1 MRRWPRSG
9 TSPGRA
15 LDRTVHPQR
24 FPSGEGSTDLRAVL
38 GDCVMARLPG
48 FGGAKTV
55 GLDIDRGSIKAVQ
68 ISGAGGGYNLQHVG
82 YHRLPP
88 GTILDGEVADHD
100 LLAAEIKEFWDSH
113 SFNGKAVTLGVSNQK
128 VVVRLLDFPH
138 MAQADLQGAINF
150 EAQDHIPMPLDEAVL
165 DYVVLG
171 PREERSDLDRVLVVA
186 AQREMISRYT
196 SAVRTGGLRPAGV
209 DVKALS
215 LTRSTL
221 PDPFF
226 GEEGAV
232 LLLDVGA
239 EITNLVVADRGNP
252 VLTRFVPIGLVD
264 FVAAVME
271 LADLPEDQAERQ
283 ALDPRVNLGSEQDE
297 ETDPSEE
304 ENFDPA
310 LVYDVR
316 RGLEGAAQTLAD
328 EVQRS
333 IEHHRS
339 QEAARDVSRVL
350 LSGEAAL
357 IPNLD
362 GYLGG
367 LLDVPTGRGDL
378 VEKLSANRSN
388 ISDDQLRAMEP
399 VLAVAFGL
407 AMEEE

>member
-1 MRRWPRSG
+1 MAG
-9 TSPGRA
+9 
-15 LDRTVHPQR
+15 
-24 FPSGEGSTDLRAVL
+24 LR
-38 GDCVMARLPG
+38 G
-48 FGGAKTV
+48 FGRGSRTV
-55 GLDIDRGSIKAVQ
+55 GLDIDRGSLKAVQ
-68 ISGAGGGYNLQHVG
+68 ISGAGGGYVLQHVG

-88 GTILDGEVADHD
+88 GTILDGEVADHE
-100 LLAAEIKEFWDSH
+100 LLAAEIREFWDSH
-113 SFNGKAVTLGVSNQK
+113 SFNGKSVTIGVSNQK
-128 VVVRLLDFPH
+128 VVVRLLDFPR
-138 MAQADLQGAINF
+138 MRPEDLQGAISF

-196 SAVRTGGLRPAGV
+196 SAVRTGGLRPTGV

-226 GEEGAV
+226 GDEGAV

-239 EITNLVVADRGNP
+239 EIANLVVADRGNP
-252 VLTRFVPIGLVD
+252 VLTRFVPVGLGD
-264 FVAAVME
+264 FVAAVVE
-271 LADLPEDQAERQ
+271 LADLPEDEAERQ
-283 ALDPRVNLGSEQDE
+283 ALDPRVRLGSDQEEVQDTE
-297 ETDPSEE
+297 SEPE
-304 ENFDPA
+304 DNGFDPA
-310 LVYDVR
+310 IVYDVR

-339 QEAARDVSRVL
+339 QEAAREVSRVL

-362 GYLGG
+362 GYLGE
-367 LLDVPTGRGDL
+367 LLDVPTERGNPI
-378 VEKLSANRSN
+378 EKLSANRSN
-388 ISDDQLRAMEP
+388 ISEDQLRAMEP

>member
-1 MRRWPRSG
+1 MGRLRGIGRSG
-9 TSPGRA
+9 TIG
-15 LDRTVHPQR
+15 V
-24 FPSGEGSTDLRAVL
+24 
-38 GDCVMARLPG
+38 
-48 FGGAKTV
+48 
-55 GLDIDRGSIKAVQ
+55 DIDRGSIKAVQ
-68 ISGAGGGYNLQHVG
+68 LQSSGSGYVLQHVG

-88 GTILDGEVADHD
+88 GVIVEGEVADQN

-113 SFNGKAVTLGVSNQK
+113 SFKGKSITFGVSNQK

-138 MAQADLQGAINF
+138 MRPEDLQGAISF

-171 PREERSDLDRVLVVA
+171 PREERADLDRVLVVA

-196 SAVRTGGLRPAGV
+196 SAVRAGGLRPEGV

-226 GEEGAV
+226 GEDGAV

-252 VLTRFVPIGLVD
+252 VLTRFVPVGLGD
-264 FVAAVME
+264 FVAAVVE
-271 LADLPEDQAERQ
+271 LADLPEDEAERQ
-283 ALDPRVNLGSEQDE
+283 ALDPRVNLGDGHVEEQPQE
-297 ETDPSEE
+297 ETEDAEVEE
-304 ENFDPA
+304 AEDFDPA

-350 LSGEAAL
+350 ISGEAAL
-357 IPNLD
+357 IPGLD
-362 GYLGG
+362 VYLGD
-367 LLDVPTGRGDL
+367 LLGVPTGRGKPVD
-378 VEKLSANRSN
+378 KLSANRSN
-388 ISDDQLRAMEP
+388 IEDVQLRAMEP

-407 AMEEE
+407 AMEDE

>member
-1 MRRWPRSG
+1 VERLRRFR
-9 TSPGRA
+9 R
-15 LDRTVHPQR
+15 V
-24 FPSGEGSTDLRAVL
+24 GSRRNI
-38 GDCVMARLPG
+38 GI
-48 FGGAKTV
+48 
-55 GLDIDRGSIKAVQ
+55 DIDRGSIKAVQ
-68 ISGAGGGYNLQHVG
+68 ISSSGGGYVLQHVG

-88 GTILDGEVADHD
+88 GTIIEGEVADHD
-100 LLAAEIKEFWDSH
+100 LLAAEIKEFWDAH
-113 SFNGKAVTLGVSNQK
+113 SFKGKAVTIGVSNQK

-138 MAQADLQGAINF
+138 MEPDDLQGAISF

-196 SAVRTGGLRPAGV
+196 SAVRTSGLRPAGV

-226 GEEGAV
+226 GEDGAV

-239 EITNLVVADRGNP
+239 EITNLVVADQGNP
-252 VLTRFVPIGLVD
+252 VLTRFVPVGLGD
-264 FVAAVME
+264 FVAAVAE
-271 LADLPEDQAERQ
+271 LTDLPEDEAERQ
-283 ALDPRVNLGSEQDE
+283 ALNSRVRLGNEHEEVE
-297 ETDPSEE
+297 ETPAEPEE
-304 ENFDPA
+304 DTFDPA
-310 LVYDVR
+310 LAYDVR
-316 RGLEGAAQTLAD
+316 RGLENAAQALAD

-339 QEAARDVSRVL
+339 QESAREVSRVL
-350 LSGEAAL
+350 ISGEAAL
-357 IPNLD
+357 IPGLD
-362 GYLGG
+362 RYLGE
-367 LLDVPTGRGDL
+367 LLSVPTGRGNP

-388 ISDDQLRAMEP
+388 VSDDQLRAMEP

-407 AMEEE
+407 AMEDE

>member
-1 MRRWPRSG
+1 
-9 TSPGRA
+9 
-15 LDRTVHPQR
+15 
-24 FPSGEGSTDLRAVL
+24 
-38 GDCVMARLPG
+38 MARLPG
-48 FGGAKTV
+48 FGGSRIV

-68 ISGAGGGYNLQHVG
+68 ISGAGGGYSLQHVG

-100 LLAAEIKEFWDSH
+100 LLAAEIREFWDSH
-113 SFNGKAVTLGVSNQK
+113 SFTGKAVTLGVSNQK

-138 MAQADLQGAINF
+138 MAQADLQGAISF

-171 PREERSDLDRVLVVA
+171 PTEERSDLDRVLVVA

-226 GEEGAV
+226 GDEGAV

-264 FVAAVME
+264 FVAAVVE
-271 LADLPEDQAERQ
+271 LADLPEDEAERL
-283 ALDPRVNLGSEQDE
+283 ALDPQVRLGSEQDE
-297 ETDPSEE
+297 TQESEE
-304 ENFDPA
+304 GSLDPA

-339 QEAARDVSRVL
+339 QESARDVSRVL

-362 GYLGG
+362 GYLGE
-367 LLDVPTGRGDL
+367 LLDVPTSPGKP

-388 ISDDQLRAMEP
+388 VTDDQLRAMEP

>member
-1 MRRWPRSG
+1 MGRLRGIGRSG
-9 TSPGRA
+9 TIG
-15 LDRTVHPQR
+15 V
-24 FPSGEGSTDLRAVL
+24 
-38 GDCVMARLPG
+38 
-48 FGGAKTV
+48 
-55 GLDIDRGSIKAVQ
+55 DIDRGSIKAVQ
-68 ISGAGGGYNLQHVG
+68 LQSSGAGYVLQHVG

-88 GTILDGEVADHD
+88 GVIVEGEVADQN
-100 LLAAEIKEFWDSH
+100 LLAAEIREFWDSH
-113 SFNGKAVTLGVSNQK
+113 SFKGRSVTFGVSNQK

-138 MAQADLQGAINF
+138 MRPEDLQGAISF

-171 PREERSDLDRVLVVA
+171 PREERADLDRVLVVA

-196 SAVRTGGLRPAGV
+196 TAVRAGGLRPEGV

-226 GEEGAV
+226 GEDGAV
-232 LLLDVGA
+232 LLLDVGT

-252 VLTRFVPIGLVD
+252 VLTRFVPVGLGD
-264 FVAAVME
+264 FVAAVVE
-271 LADLPEDQAERQ
+271 LADLPEDEAERQ
-283 ALDPRVNLGSEQDE
+283 ALDARVNLGDGRVEEETQEEEAEVDE
-297 ETDPSEE
+297 ERETEE
-304 ENFDPA
+304 FDPA
-310 LVYDVR
+310 LAYDVR

-350 LSGEAAL
+350 ISGEAAL
-357 IPNLD
+357 IPGLD
-362 GYLGG
+362 VYLGD
-367 LLDVPTGRGDL
+367 LLGVPTSRGKPVD
-378 VEKLSANRSN
+378 KLSANRSN
-388 ISDDQLRAMEP
+388 IEDAQLRAMEP

-407 AMEEE
+407 AMEDE

>member
-1 MRRWPRSG
+1 M
-9 TSPGRA
+9 
-15 LDRTVHPQR
+15 
-24 FPSGEGSTDLRAVL
+24 VL
-38 GDCVMARLPG
+38 G
-48 FGGAKTV
+48 
-55 GLDIDRGSIKAVQ
+55 
-68 ISGAGGGYNLQHVG
+68 
-82 YHRLPP
+82 
-88 GTILDGEVADHD
+88 VA
-100 LLAAEIKEFWDSH
+100 
-113 SFNGKAVTLGVSNQK
+113 NQR
-128 VVVRLLDFPH
+128 VVVRLLNFPH
-138 MAQADLQGAINF
+138 MEEEDLRSAISF

-196 SAVRTGGLRPAGV
+196 SAVRNGGLRPAGV

-226 GEEGAV
+226 GDEGAV

-239 EITNLVVADRGNP
+239 EITNLVVADRGSP
-252 VLTRFVPIGLVD
+252 VLTRFVPVGLGD

-271 LADLPEDQAERQ
+271 LADLPEDEAERQ
-283 ALDPRVNLGSEQDE
+283 ALDPRVRLGSEQDE
-297 ETDPSEE
+297 ETDSDEE

-362 GYLGG
+362 GYLGE
-367 LLDVPTGRGDL
+367 LLDVPTGRGDP
-378 VEKLSANRSN
+378 VEKLSSNRSN
-388 ISDDQLRAMEP
+388 VSDEQLRAMEP

>member
-1 MRRWPRSG
+1 MELLSG
-9 TSPGRA
+9 VRLVAGLRGIGR
-15 LDRTVHPQR
+15 
-24 FPSGEGSTDLRAVL
+24 G
-38 GDCVMARLPG
+38 AR
-48 FGGAKTV
+48 TV

-68 ISGAGGGYNLQHVG
+68 VSGAGGGYTLQHVG

-113 SFNGKAVTLGVSNQK
+113 SFHGKSVTLGVSNQK
-128 VVVRLLDFPH
+128 VVVRLLDFPR
-138 MAQADLQGAINF
+138 MRPEDLQGAISF

-196 SAVRTGGLRPAGV
+196 SAVRNGGLRPAGV

-226 GEEGAV
+226 GDEGAV

-239 EITNLVVADRGNP
+239 EITNLVVADRGSP
-252 VLTRFVPIGLVD
+252 VLTRFVPVGLGD

-271 LADLPEDQAERQ
+271 LADLPEDEAERQ
-283 ALDPRVNLGSEQDE
+283 ALDPRVRLGSEQDE
-297 ETDPSEE
+297 ETDSDEE

-362 GYLGG
+362 GYLGE
-367 LLDVPTGRGDL
+367 LLDVPTGRGDP

-388 ISDDQLRAMEP
+388 ISDEQLRAMEP

>member
-1 MRRWPRSG
+1 
-9 TSPGRA
+9 
-15 LDRTVHPQR
+15 
-24 FPSGEGSTDLRAVL
+24 
-38 GDCVMARLPG
+38 MARLPG
-48 FGGAKTV
+48 FGGSRTV

-68 ISGAGGGYNLQHVG
+68 ISGAGGGYDLQHVG

-100 LLAAEIKEFWDSH
+100 LLAAEIREFWDSH
-113 SFNGKAVTLGVSNQK
+113 SFSGKAVTLGVSNQK
-128 VVVRLLDFPH
+128 VVVRLLDFPR
-138 MAQADLQGAINF
+138 MGQADLQGAISF

-186 AQREMISRYT
+186 AQKEMISRYT

-221 PDPFF
+221 PDLFF
-226 GEEGAV
+226 GDEGAI

-239 EITNLVVADRGNP
+239 EITNLVVADRGSP
-252 VLTRFVPIGLVD
+252 VLTRFVPVGFVD
-264 FVAAVME
+264 FVASVVE
-271 LADLPEDQAERQ
+271 LADLPEDEAERM
-283 ALDPRVNLGSEQDE
+283 ALDPRVRLGSVQEGAK
-297 ETDPSEE
+297 ETDAQTEE
-304 ENFDPA
+304 DNIDPA

-339 QEAARDVSRVL
+339 QEAAREVSRVL

-362 GYLGG
+362 GYLGE
-367 LLDVPTGRGDL
+367 LLDVPTSRGHP
-378 VEKLSANRSN
+378 VEKLSGTRSN

>member
-1 MRRWPRSG
+1 LEVRVVAGLRG
-9 TSPGRA
+9 IGR
-15 LDRTVHPQR
+15 
-24 FPSGEGSTDLRAVL
+24 G
-38 GDCVMARLPG
+38 AR
-48 FGGAKTV
+48 TV

-68 ISGAGGGYNLQHVG
+68 VSGAGGGYTLQHVG

-113 SFNGKAVTLGVSNQK
+113 SFHGKSVTLGVSNQK
-128 VVVRLLDFPH
+128 VVVRLLDFPR
-138 MAQADLQGAINF
+138 MRPEDLQGAISF

-226 GEEGAV
+226 GDEGAV

-239 EITNLVVADRGNP
+239 EITNLVVADRGSP
-252 VLTRFVPIGLVD
+252 VLTRFVPVGLGD

-271 LADLPEDQAERQ
+271 LADLPEDEAERQ
-283 ALDPRVNLGSEQDE
+283 ALDSRVRLGSEQDG
-297 ETDPSEE
+297 ETDPDE

-362 GYLGG
+362 GYLGE
-367 LLDVPTGRGDL
+367 LLDVPTGRGDP

-388 ISDDQLRAMEP
+388 VSDEQLRAMEP

>member
-1 MRRWPRSG
+1 MGRLRGIGRSG
-9 TSPGRA
+9 TIG
-15 LDRTVHPQR
+15 V
-24 FPSGEGSTDLRAVL
+24 
-38 GDCVMARLPG
+38 
-48 FGGAKTV
+48 
-55 GLDIDRGSIKAVQ
+55 DIDRGSIKAVQ
-68 ISGAGGGYNLQHVG
+68 LQGSGAGYVLQHVG

-88 GTILDGEVADHD
+88 GAIIDGEVADQN
-100 LLAAEIKEFWDSH
+100 LLAAELREFWDSH
-113 SFNGKAVTLGVSNQK
+113 SFKGRSIVFGVSNQK

-138 MAQADLQGAINF
+138 MRPEDLQGAISF

-171 PREERSDLDRVLVVA
+171 PREERADLDRVLVVA

-196 SAVRTGGLRPAGV
+196 SAVRAGGLRPEGV

-226 GEEGAV
+226 GEDGAV

-252 VLTRFVPIGLVD
+252 VLTRFVPVGLSD
-264 FVAAVME
+264 FVAAVVE
-271 LADLPEDQAERQ
+271 LADLSEDEAEGQ
-283 ALDPRVNLGSEQDE
+283 ALDPRVNLGDGRDEEETTDLSEQQAD
-297 ETDPSEE
+297 DDV
-304 ENFDPA
+304 DPA

-339 QEAARDVSRVL
+339 QEAARDVSSVL
-350 LSGEAAL
+350 VSGEAAL
-357 IPNLD
+357 IPGLD
-362 GYLGG
+362 AYLGD
-367 LLDVPTGRGDL
+367 LLGVPTSRGKPVD
-378 VEKLSANRSN
+378 KLSANRSN
-388 ISDDQLRAMEP
+388 IEDAQLRAMEP

-407 AMEEE
+407 AMEDE

>member
-1 MRRWPRSG
+1 
-9 TSPGRA
+9 
-15 LDRTVHPQR
+15 
-24 FPSGEGSTDLRAVL
+24 
-38 GDCVMARLPG
+38 
-48 FGGAKTV
+48 
-55 GLDIDRGSIKAVQ
+55 
-68 ISGAGGGYNLQHVG
+68 
-82 YHRLPP
+82 
-88 GTILDGEVADHD
+88 
-100 LLAAEIKEFWDSH
+100 
-113 SFNGKAVTLGVSNQK
+113 
-128 VVVRLLDFPH
+128 

-226 GEEGAV
+226 GDEGAV

-239 EITNLVVADRGNP
+239 EITNLVVADRDNP
-252 VLTRFVPIGLVD
+252 VLTRFVPVGLVD
-264 FVAAVME
+264 FVAAVVE
-271 LADLPEDQAERQ
+271 LADLPEDEAERL
-283 ALDPRVNLGSEQDE
+283 ALDPRVRLGSEQDE
-297 ETDPSEE
+297 AQETEAEE
-304 ENFDPA
+304 ESFDPA

-339 QEAARDVSRVL
+339 QEAAREVSRVL
-350 LSGEAAL
+350 ISGEAAL
-357 IPNLD
+357 ISNLD
-362 GYLGG
+362 GYLGE
-367 LLDVPTGRGDL
+367 LLDVPTSRGNP

>member
-1 MRRWPRSG
+1 VQFLSG
-9 TSPGRA
+9 VRLVAGLRGIGR
-15 LDRTVHPQR
+15 
-24 FPSGEGSTDLRAVL
+24 G
-38 GDCVMARLPG
+38 AR
-48 FGGAKTV
+48 TV

-68 ISGAGGGYNLQHVG
+68 VSGAGGGYTLQHVG
-82 YHRLPP
+82 YHRLSP

-113 SFNGKAVTLGVSNQK
+113 SFHGKSVTLGVSNQK
-128 VVVRLLDFPH
+128 VVVRLLDFPR
-138 MAQADLQGAINF
+138 MRPEDLQGAISF

-171 PREERSDLDRVLVVA
+171 PRDERSDLDRVLVVA
-186 AQREMISRYT
+186 AQREMISSYT
-196 SAVRTGGLRPAGV
+196 SAVRNGGLRPAGV

-226 GEEGAV
+226 GDEGAV

-252 VLTRFVPIGLVD
+252 VLTRFVPVGLGD

-271 LADLPEDQAERQ
+271 LADLPEDEAERQ
-283 ALDPRVNLGSEQDE
+283 ALDPRVRLGSEQDE
-297 ETDPSEE
+297 ETDPEE

-362 GYLGG
+362 GYLGE
-367 LLDVPTGRGDL
+367 LLDVPTGRGDP

-388 ISDDQLRAMEP
+388 VSDEQLRAMEP

>member
-1 MRRWPRSG
+1 VQLLSG
-9 TSPGRA
+9 VCLVAGLRGIGR
-15 LDRTVHPQR
+15 
-24 FPSGEGSTDLRAVL
+24 G
-38 GDCVMARLPG
+38 AR
-48 FGGAKTV
+48 TV

-68 ISGAGGGYNLQHVG
+68 VSGAGGGYTLQHVG

-113 SFNGKAVTLGVSNQK
+113 SFHGKSVTLGVSNQK
-128 VVVRLLDFPH
+128 VVVRLLDFPR
-138 MAQADLQGAINF
+138 MRPEDLQGAISF

-226 GEEGAV
+226 GDEGAV

-239 EITNLVVADRGNP
+239 EITNLVVADRGSP
-252 VLTRFVPIGLVD
+252 VLTRFVPVGLGD

-271 LADLPEDQAERQ
+271 LADLPEDEAERQ
-283 ALDPRVNLGSEQDE
+283 ALDPRVRLGSEQDE
-297 ETDPSEE
+297 ETDPDEE
-304 ENFDPA
+304 DFDPA

-339 QEAARDVSRVL
+339 QEEARDVSRVL

-362 GYLGG
+362 GYLGE
-367 LLDVPTGRGDL
+367 LLDVPTGRGDP

-388 ISDDQLRAMEP
+388 VSDEQLRAMEP

>member
-1 MRRWPRSG
+1 MERFKSFVRLGS
-9 TSPGRA
+9 
-15 LDRTVHPQR
+15 RTIGIDV
-24 FPSGEGSTDLRAVL
+24 
-38 GDCVMARLPG
+38 
-48 FGGAKTV
+48 
-55 GLDIDRGSIKAVQ
+55 DRGAIKAVQ
-68 ISGAGGGYNLQHVG
+68 VSGGGGRYVLQHVG

-88 GTILDGEVADHD
+88 GAVVEGEVADHD
-100 LLAAEIKEFWDSH
+100 LLAAEIREFWNSH
-113 SFNGKAVTLGVSNQK
+113 SFGGRSVVLGVSNQQ
-128 VVVRLLDFPH
+128 VVVRLLDFPR
-138 MAQADLQGAINF
+138 MRPEDLQGAISF

-196 SAVRTGGLRPAGV
+196 SAVRSGGLRPAGV

-226 GEEGAV
+226 GDEGAV

-252 VLTRFVPIGLVD
+252 VLTRFVPVGLGD

-271 LADLPEDQAERQ
+271 LADLPEDEAERQ
-283 ALDPRVNLGSEQDE
+283 ALDPRVRLGSEQGE
-297 ETDPSEE
+297 EADPDD

-362 GYLGG
+362 GYLGE
-367 LLDVPTGRGDL
+367 LLDVPTGRGDP

-388 ISDDQLRAMEP
+388 ISDEQLRAMEP

>member
-1 MRRWPRSG
+1 
-9 TSPGRA
+9 
-15 LDRTVHPQR
+15 
-24 FPSGEGSTDLRAVL
+24 
-38 GDCVMARLPG
+38 
-48 FGGAKTV
+48 
-55 GLDIDRGSIKAVQ
+55 
-68 ISGAGGGYNLQHVG
+68 
-82 YHRLPP
+82 
-88 GTILDGEVADHD
+88 
-100 LLAAEIKEFWDSH
+100 
-113 SFNGKAVTLGVSNQK
+113 
-128 VVVRLLDFPH
+128 
-138 MAQADLQGAINF
+138 
-150 EAQDHIPMPLDEAVL
+150 MPLDEAVL

-196 SAVRTGGLRPAGV
+196 SAVRTGGLRPVGV

-226 GEEGAV
+226 GDEGAV

-239 EITNLVVADRGNP
+239 EITNLVVTDRGNP
-252 VLTRFVPIGLVD
+252 VLTRFVPVGLVD
-264 FVAAVME
+264 FVAAVVE
-271 LADLPEDQAERQ
+271 LADLPEDEAERQ
-283 ALDPRVNLGSEQDE
+283 ALDPRIRLGSEQDE
-297 ETDPSEE
+297 TKEPEAEPEE
-304 ENFDPA
+304 DDYDPA

-339 QEAARDVSRVL
+339 QEATREVSRVL

-362 GYLGG
+362 GYLGE
-367 LLDVPTGRGDL
+367 LLDVPTGRANPVGR
-378 VEKLSANRSN
+378 LSANRSN

>member
-1 MRRWPRSG
+1 MAGLRGLRGSRS
-9 TSPGRA
+9 
-15 LDRTVHPQR
+15 
-24 FPSGEGSTDLRAVL
+24 
-38 GDCVMARLPG
+38 
-48 FGGAKTV
+48 V

-68 ISGAGGGYNLQHVG
+68 VSGSGGGYALQHVG

-113 SFNGKAVTLGVSNQK
+113 SFNGKSVTIGVSNQK
-128 VVVRLLDFPH
+128 VVVRLLDFPR
-138 MAQADLQGAINF
+138 MRPEDLQGAISF

-196 SAVRTGGLRPAGV
+196 SAVRDGGLRPAGV

-226 GEEGAV
+226 GDEGAV

-239 EITNLVVADRGNP
+239 EIANLVVADRGNP
-252 VLTRFVPIGLVD
+252 VLTRFVPVGLGD

-271 LADLPEDQAERQ
+271 LADLPEDEAERH
-283 ALDPRVNLGSEQDE
+283 ALDPRVRLGSEQDE
-297 ETDPSEE
+297 EPETEQEAEPEE
-304 ENFDPA
+304 DGFDPA
-310 LVYDVR
+310 LAFDVR

-339 QEAARDVSRVL
+339 QEAAREVSRVL

-362 GYLGG
+362 GYLGE
-367 LLDVPTGRGDL
+367 LLDVPTVRGNP
-378 VEKLSANRSN
+378 VERLSANRSN

>member
-1 MRRWPRSG
+1 
-9 TSPGRA
+9 
-15 LDRTVHPQR
+15 
-24 FPSGEGSTDLRAVL
+24 
-38 GDCVMARLPG
+38 MARLPG
-48 FGGAKTV
+48 FRGPQTV

-68 ISGAGGGYNLQHVG
+68 ISGAGGGYALQHVG

-88 GTILDGEVADHD
+88 GAILDGEVADHD
-100 LLAAEIKEFWDSH
+100 LLAAEIREFWDSH

-138 MAQADLQGAINF
+138 MAQADLQGAISF

-226 GEEGAV
+226 GDEGAL

-239 EITNLVVADRGNP
+239 EITNLVVA
-252 VLTRFVPIGLVD
+252 VLTRFVPVGLVD
-264 FVAAVME
+264 FVAAVVE
-271 LADLPEDQAERQ
+271 LADLPEDEAERL
-283 ALDPRVNLGSEQDE
+283 ALDPGVRLGSEQDGAQETEAE
-297 ETDPSEE
+297 EGS
-304 ENFDPA
+304 FDPA

-339 QEAARDVSRVL
+339 QEAAREVSRVL
-350 LSGEAAL
+350 ISGEAAL
-357 IPNLD
+357 ISNLD
-362 GYLGG
+362 GYLGE
-367 LLDVPTGRGDL
+367 LLDVPTSRGNP

>member
-1 MRRWPRSG
+1 
-9 TSPGRA
+9 
-15 LDRTVHPQR
+15 
-24 FPSGEGSTDLRAVL
+24 
-38 GDCVMARLPG
+38 MARLPG
-48 FGGAKTV
+48 FRGAKTV

-68 ISGAGGGYNLQHVG
+68 ISGAGGGYALQHVG

-100 LLAAEIKEFWDSH
+100 LLAAEIREFWDSH
-113 SFNGKAVTLGVSNQK
+113 SFNGKSVTLGVSNQK

-138 MAQADLQGAINF
+138 MAQADLQGAISF

-226 GEEGAV
+226 GDEGAV

-252 VLTRFVPIGLVD
+252 VLTRFVPVGLVD
-264 FVAAVME
+264 FVAAVVE
-271 LADLPEDQAERQ
+271 LADLPEDEAERL
-283 ALDPRVNLGSEQDE
+283 ALDPGVRLGSEQDE
-297 ETDPSEE
+297 AQETEAEDGS
-304 ENFDPA
+304 FDPA

-339 QEAARDVSRVL
+339 QEAAREVTRVL
-350 LSGEAAL
+350 VSGEAAL
-357 IPNLD
+357 ISNLD
-362 GYLGG
+362 GYLGE
-367 LLDVPTGRGDL
+367 LLDVPTSRGNP

>member
-1 MRRWPRSG
+1 MERLRRFRRVGPRRNIG
-9 TSPGRA
+9 I
-15 LDRTVHPQR
+15 
-24 FPSGEGSTDLRAVL
+24 
-38 GDCVMARLPG
+38 
-48 FGGAKTV
+48 
-55 GLDIDRGSIKAVQ
+55 DIDRGSIKAVQ
-68 ISGAGGGYNLQHVG
+68 ISSSGGGYVLQHVG

-88 GTILDGEVADHD
+88 GTIIEGEVADHD
-100 LLAAEIKEFWDSH
+100 LLAAEIKEFWDAH
-113 SFNGKAVTLGVSNQK
+113 SFKGKAVTIGVSNQK

-138 MAQADLQGAINF
+138 MEPEDLEGAISF

-196 SAVRTGGLRPAGV
+196 SAVRTSGLRPAGV

-226 GEEGAV
+226 GEDGAV

-239 EITNLVVADRGNP
+239 EITNLVVADQGNP
-252 VLTRFVPIGLVD
+252 VLTRFVPVGLGD
-264 FVAAVME
+264 FVAAVAE
-271 LADLPEDQAERQ
+271 LTDLPEDEAERQ
-283 ALDPRVNLGSEQDE
+283 ALNSSRVRLGNEHDEAE
-297 ETDPSEE
+297 ETQAEPEE
-304 ENFDPA
+304 EDTFDPA
-310 LVYDVR
+310 LAYDVR
-316 RGLEGAAQTLAD
+316 RGLENAAQALAD

-339 QEAARDVSRVL
+339 QEAAREVARVL
-350 LSGEAAL
+350 ISGEAAL
-357 IPNLD
+357 IPGLD
-362 GYLGG
+362 RYLGE
-367 LLDVPTGRGDL
+367 LLNVPTGRGNP

-388 ISDDQLRAMEP
+388 VSDDQLRAMEP

-407 AMEEE
+407 AMEDE

>member
-1 MRRWPRSG
+1 MGSRSTAPDPVQLLLEVRVVAG
-9 TSPGRA
+9 LRGIGR
-15 LDRTVHPQR
+15 
-24 FPSGEGSTDLRAVL
+24 G
-38 GDCVMARLPG
+38 AR
-48 FGGAKTV
+48 TV

-68 ISGAGGGYNLQHVG
+68 VSGAGGGYTLQHVG

-113 SFNGKAVTLGVSNQK
+113 SFHGKSVTLGVSNQK
-128 VVVRLLDFPH
+128 VVVRLLDFPR
-138 MAQADLQGAINF
+138 MRPEDLQGAISF

-226 GEEGAV
+226 GDEGAV

-252 VLTRFVPIGLVD
+252 VLTRFVPVGLVD
-264 FVAAVME
+264 FVAAVVE
-271 LADLPEDQAERQ
+271 LADLPEDEAERQ
-283 ALDPRVNLGSEQDE
+283 ALDPRVRLGSQLDE
-297 ETDPSEE
+297 EPEDSEAE
-304 ENFDPA
+304 PEDDGFDPA

-333 IEHHRS
+333 IEHHRT
-339 QEAARDVSRVL
+339 QEAAREVSRVL

-362 GYLGG
+362 GYLGE
-367 LLDVPTGRGDL
+367 LLDVPTERGNP
-378 VEKLSANRSN
+378 VERISANRSN

-407 AMEEE
+407 GMEEE

>member
-1 MRRWPRSG
+1 
-9 TSPGRA
+9 
-15 LDRTVHPQR
+15 
-24 FPSGEGSTDLRAVL
+24 
-38 GDCVMARLPG
+38 MARLPG
-48 FGGAKTV
+48 FGGSRTV

-68 ISGAGGGYNLQHVG
+68 ISGAGGGYALQHVG

-100 LLAAEIKEFWDSH
+100 LLAAEIREFWDSH
-113 SFNGKAVTLGVSNQK
+113 SFSGKSVTLGVSNQK
-128 VVVRLLDFPH
+128 VVVRLLDFPR
-138 MAQADLQGAINF
+138 MGQADLQGAISF

-196 SAVRTGGLRPAGV
+196 SAVRTSGLRPAGV

-226 GEEGAV
+226 GDEGAM

-252 VLTRFVPIGLVD
+252 VLTRFVPVGFVD
-264 FVAAVME
+264 FVAAVVE
-271 LADLPEDQAERQ
+271 LADLPEDEAERL
-283 ALDPRVNLGSEQDE
+283 ALDPRVRLGSGQDE
-297 ETDPSEE
+297 AHETEAEPEE
-304 ENFDPA
+304 GSFDPA

-339 QEAARDVSRVL
+339 QEAAREVSRVL

-362 GYLGG
+362 GYLGE
-367 LLDVPTGRGDL
+367 LLDVPTSRGHP
-378 VEKLSANRSN
+378 VEKLSGNRSN

>member
-1 MRRWPRSG
+1 MGRLRGIGRSG
-9 TSPGRA
+9 SIG
-15 LDRTVHPQR
+15 V
-24 FPSGEGSTDLRAVL
+24 
-38 GDCVMARLPG
+38 
-48 FGGAKTV
+48 
-55 GLDIDRGSIKAVQ
+55 DIDRGSIKAVQ
-68 ISGAGGGYNLQHVG
+68 LQGSGAGYVLQHVG

-88 GTILDGEVADHD
+88 GVIVDGEVADQN
-100 LLAAEIKEFWDSH
+100 LLASELREFWDSH
-113 SFNGKAVTLGVSNQK
+113 SFKGRSITFGVSNQK

-138 MAQADLQGAINF
+138 MRPEDLQGAISF

-196 SAVRTGGLRPAGV
+196 SAVRAGGLRPEGV

-226 GEEGAV
+226 GEDGAV

-252 VLTRFVPIGLVD
+252 VLTRFVPVGLGD
-264 FVAAVME
+264 FVAAVVE
-271 LADLPEDQAERQ
+271 LADLPEDEAERQ
-283 ALDPRVNLGSEQDE
+283 ALDPRINLGDGR
-297 ETDPSEE
+297 EE
-304 ENFDPA
+304 EAQEEEEEDFDPA

-339 QEAARDVSRVL
+339 QEAARDVSSVL
-350 LSGEAAL
+350 ISGEAAL
-357 IPNLD
+357 IPGLD
-362 GYLGG
+362 AYLGE
-367 LLDVPTGRGDL
+367 LLGVPTGRGKPVD
-378 VEKLSANRSN
+378 KLSANRSN
-388 ISDDQLRAMEP
+388 VEDVQLRAMEP

-407 AMEEE
+407 AMEDE

>member
-1 MRRWPRSG
+1 MGRLRGIGRSG
-9 TSPGRA
+9 TIG
-15 LDRTVHPQR
+15 V
-24 FPSGEGSTDLRAVL
+24 
-38 GDCVMARLPG
+38 
-48 FGGAKTV
+48 
-55 GLDIDRGSIKAVQ
+55 DIDRGSIKAVQ
-68 ISGAGGGYNLQHVG
+68 LQSSGAGYVLQHVG
-82 YHRLPP
+82 YHRLPA
-88 GTILDGEVADHD
+88 GVIVEGEVADQN
-100 LLAAEIKEFWDSH
+100 LLAAEIREFWDSH
-113 SFNGKAVTLGVSNQK
+113 SFKGRSITVGVSNQK

-138 MAQADLQGAINF
+138 MRPEDLQGAISF

-171 PREERSDLDRVLVVA
+171 PREERADLDRVLVVA

-196 SAVRTGGLRPAGV
+196 SAVRAGGLRPEGV

-226 GEEGAV
+226 GEDGAV

-252 VLTRFVPIGLVD
+252 VLTRFVPVGLGD
-264 FVAAVME
+264 FVAAVVE
-271 LADLPEDQAERQ
+271 LADLPEDEAERQ
-283 ALDPRVNLGSEQDE
+283 ALDPRVNLGDGHAEEQPQE
-297 ETDPSEE
+297 EAEDAEVEE
-304 ENFDPA
+304 AGEAEDFDPA

-350 LSGEAAL
+350 ISGEAAL
-357 IPNLD
+357 IPGLD
-362 GYLGG
+362 VYLGD
-367 LLDVPTGRGDL
+367 LLGVPTGRGKPVD
-378 VEKLSANRSN
+378 KLSANRSN
-388 ISDDQLRAMEP
+388 IEDAQLRAMEP

-407 AMEEE
+407 AMEDE

>member
-1 MRRWPRSG
+1 LRG
-9 TSPGRA
+9 IGR
-15 LDRTVHPQR
+15 
-24 FPSGEGSTDLRAVL
+24 GSR
-38 GDCVMARLPG
+38 
-48 FGGAKTV
+48 TV

-68 ISGAGGGYNLQHVG
+68 VSGAGGGYTLQHVG

-113 SFNGKAVTLGVSNQK
+113 SFQGKSVSIGVSNQK
-128 VVVRLLDFPH
+128 VVVRLLDFPR
-138 MAQADLQGAINF
+138 MRPEDLQGAISF

-226 GEEGAV
+226 GDEGAV

-252 VLTRFVPIGLVD
+252 VLTRFVPVGLGD

-271 LADLPEDQAERQ
+271 LADLPEDEAERQ
-283 ALDPRVNLGSEQDE
+283 ALDPRARLGSEQEEEANPDE
-297 ETDPSEE
+297 ED
-304 ENFDPA
+304 FDPA

-339 QEAARDVSRVL
+339 QEAAREVSRVL
-350 LSGEAAL
+350 VSGEAAL

-362 GYLGG
+362 GYLGE
-367 LLDVPTGRGDL
+367 LLDVPTGRGDP

-388 ISDDQLRAMEP
+388 VSDEQLRAMEP

>member
-1 MRRWPRSG
+1 
-9 TSPGRA
+9 
-15 LDRTVHPQR
+15 V
-24 FPSGEGSTDLRAVL
+24 
-38 GDCVMARLPG
+38 
-48 FGGAKTV
+48 
-55 GLDIDRGSIKAVQ
+55 DIDRGSIKAVQ
-68 ISGAGGGYNLQHVG
+68 LQGSGAGYVLQHVG

-88 GTILDGEVADHD
+88 GVIVEGEVADQD
-100 LLAAEIKEFWDSH
+100 LLGSELREFWDSH
-113 SFNGKAVTLGVSNQK
+113 SFKGRSIVFGVSNQK

-138 MAQADLQGAINF
+138 MRPEDLQGAISF

-171 PREERSDLDRVLVVA
+171 PREERADLDRVLVVA

-196 SAVRTGGLRPAGV
+196 SAVRAGGLRPEGV

-226 GEEGAV
+226 GEDGAV
-232 LLLDVGA
+232 LLLDVGT
-239 EITNLVVADRGNP
+239 EISNLVVADRGNP
-252 VLTRFVPIGLVD
+252 VLTRFVPVGLSD
-264 FVAAVME
+264 FVAAVVE
-271 LADLPEDQAERQ
+271 LSDLPEDEAEKQ
-283 ALDPRVNLGSEQDE
+283 ALDPRVHLGDSPEE
-297 ETDPSEE
+297 ETEDLAREE
-304 ENFDPA
+304 AEDDRDPA

-316 RGLEGAAQTLAD
+316 RGLEGAAQALAD

-357 IPNLD
+357 IPGLD
-362 GYLGG
+362 VYLGE
-367 LLDVPTGRGDL
+367 LLGVPTGRGKPVD
-378 VEKLSANRSN
+378 KLSANRSN
-388 ISDDQLRAMEP
+388 IEDAQLRAMEP

-407 AMEEE
+407 AMEDA

>member
-1 MRRWPRSG
+1 
-9 TSPGRA
+9 
-15 LDRTVHPQR
+15 
-24 FPSGEGSTDLRAVL
+24 
-38 GDCVMARLPG
+38 MARLPG

-68 ISGAGGGYNLQHVG
+68 ISGAGGGYNLQQVG

-138 MAQADLQGAINF
+138 MAQADLQGAISF

-186 AQREMISRYT
+186 AQREMISCYT
-196 SAVRTGGLRPAGV
+196 SAVKAGGLRPEGV

-226 GEEGAV
+226 GEDGAV

-252 VLTRFVPIGLVD
+252 ILTRFVPLGLGD
-264 FVAAVME
+264 FVAAVVE
-271 LADLPEDQAERQ
+271 LAELTVDEAERQ
-283 ALDPRVNLGSEQDE
+283 ALDPRVNLGDGHGEEAE
-297 ETDPSEE
+297 ET
-304 ENFDPA
+304 
-310 LVYDVR
+310 
-316 RGLEGAAQTLAD
+316 T
-328 EVQRS
+328 
-333 IEHHRS
+333 
-339 QEAARDVSRVL
+339 
-350 LSGEAAL
+350 
-357 IPNLD
+357 
-362 GYLGG
+362 
-367 LLDVPTGRGDL
+367 
-378 VEKLSANRSN
+378 
-388 ISDDQLRAMEP
+388 
-399 VLAVAFGL
+399 
-407 AMEEE
+407 

>member
-1 MRRWPRSG
+1 
-9 TSPGRA
+9 
-15 LDRTVHPQR
+15 
-24 FPSGEGSTDLRAVL
+24 
-38 GDCVMARLPG
+38 MARLPG

-68 ISGAGGGYNLQHVG
+68 ISGAGGGYTLQHVG

-138 MAQADLQGAINF
+138 MAQADLQGAISF

-226 GEEGAV
+226 GDEGAV

-252 VLTRFVPIGLVD
+252 VLTRFVPVGLVD
-264 FVAAVME
+264 FVAAVVE
-271 LADLPEDQAERQ
+271 LADLPEDEAERLT
-283 ALDPRVNLGSEQDE
+283 LDPRVRLGSEQDE
-297 ETDPSEE
+297 AQEPEADEG
-304 ENFDPA
+304 NFDPA
-310 LVYDVR
+310 LLYDVR

-339 QEAARDVSRVL
+339 QEAAREVSRVL
-350 LSGEAAL
+350 ISGEAAL
-357 IPNLD
+357 VANLD
-362 GYLGG
+362 GYLGE
-367 LLDVPTGRGDL
+367 LLDVPTSRGNP

>member
-1 MRRWPRSG
+1 VGRLRGIGRSG
-9 TSPGRA
+9 TIG
-15 LDRTVHPQR
+15 V
-24 FPSGEGSTDLRAVL
+24 
-38 GDCVMARLPG
+38 
-48 FGGAKTV
+48 
-55 GLDIDRGSIKAVQ
+55 DIDRGSIKAVQ
-68 ISGAGGGYNLQHVG
+68 LQSSGAGYVLQHVG
-82 YHRLPP
+82 YHKLPP
-88 GTILDGEVADHD
+88 GVIVEGEVADQN
-100 LLAAEIKEFWDSH
+100 LLAAEIREFWDSH
-113 SFNGKAVTLGVSNQK
+113 SFKGRSITFGVSNQK

-138 MAQADLQGAINF
+138 MRPEDLQGAISF

-171 PREERSDLDRVLVVA
+171 PREERADLDRVLVVA

-196 SAVRTGGLRPAGV
+196 SAVRAGGLRTEGV

-226 GEEGAV
+226 GEDGAV
-232 LLLDVGA
+232 LLLDVGT

-252 VLTRFVPIGLVD
+252 VLTRFVPVGLTD
-264 FVAAVME
+264 FVSAVVE

-283 ALDPRVNLGSEQDE
+283 ALDPRVNLGDGLVEKQPQEEQPQEEEVEDE
-297 ETDPSEE
+297 EAED
-304 ENFDPA
+304 FDPA

-350 LSGEAAL
+350 ISGEAAL
-357 IPNLD
+357 IPGLD
-362 GYLGG
+362 VYLGD
-367 LLDVPTGRGDL
+367 LLGVPTGRGKPVD
-378 VEKLSANRSN
+378 KLSANRSN
-388 ISDDQLRAMEP
+388 IEDAQLRAMEP

-407 AMEEE
+407 AMEDE

>member
-1 MRRWPRSG
+1 MGRLRGIGRSG
-9 TSPGRA
+9 TIG
-15 LDRTVHPQR
+15 V
-24 FPSGEGSTDLRAVL
+24 
-38 GDCVMARLPG
+38 
-48 FGGAKTV
+48 
-55 GLDIDRGSIKAVQ
+55 DIDRGSIKAVQ
-68 ISGAGGGYNLQHVG
+68 LQGSGAGYVLQHVG
-82 YHRLPP
+82 YHRLPH
-88 GTILDGEVADHD
+88 GAIIDGEVADQN
-100 LLAAEIKEFWDSH
+100 LLAAELREFWDSH
-113 SFNGKAVTLGVSNQK
+113 SFKGRSIVFGVSNQK

-138 MAQADLQGAINF
+138 MRPEDLQGAIGF

-196 SAVRTGGLRPAGV
+196 SAVRSSGLRPAGV

-226 GEEGAV
+226 GDEGAV

-239 EITNLVVADRGNP
+239 EITNLVVADRSNP
-252 VLTRFVPIGLVD
+252 VLTRFVPVGLVD
-264 FVAAVME
+264 FVAAVGD
-271 LADLPEDQAERQ
+271 LADLPEDEAERL
-283 ALDPRVNLGSEQDE
+283 ALDPRVRLGTEQDE
-297 ETDPSEE
+297 TQEAETETEE
-304 ENFDPA
+304 DGFEPA

-333 IEHHRS
+333 VEHHAS

-350 LSGEAAL
+350 ISGEAAL

-362 GYLGG
+362 GYLGE
-367 LLDVPTGRGDL
+367 LLDVPTSRGSP
-378 VEKLSANRSN
+378 VEKLSGNRSN
-388 ISDDQLRAMEP
+388 VSDDQLRAMEP

>member
-1 MRRWPRSG
+1 
-9 TSPGRA
+9 
-15 LDRTVHPQR
+15 
-24 FPSGEGSTDLRAVL
+24 
-38 GDCVMARLPG
+38 MARLPG
-48 FGGAKTV
+48 LGGARIV

-68 ISGAGGGYNLQHVG
+68 ISGAGGGYTLQHVG

-138 MAQADLQGAINF
+138 MAQSDLQGAINF

-171 PREERSDLDRVLVVA
+171 PTEERSDLDRVLVVA

-196 SAVRTGGLRPAGV
+196 SAVRDGGLRPTGV

-221 PDPFF
+221 PDSFF
-226 GEEGAV
+226 GDEGAV

-252 VLTRFVPIGLVD
+252 VLTRFVPVGLVD
-264 FVAAVME
+264 FVAAVVE
-271 LADLPEDQAERQ
+271 LADLPEDEAERLT
-283 ALDPRVNLGSEQDE
+283 LDPRVRLGSEQDE
-297 ETDPSEE
+297 ESEAE
-304 ENFDPA
+304 EDSFDPA
-310 LVYDVR
+310 LIYDVR

-339 QEAARDVSRVL
+339 QEAAREVSRVL
-350 LSGEAAL
+350 ISGEAAL
-357 IPNLD
+357 VSNLD
-362 GYLGG
+362 GYLGE
-367 LLDVPTGRGDL
+367 LLDVPTSRGNP
-378 VEKLSANRSN
+378 VEKLTANRSN

>member
-1 MRRWPRSG
+1 
-9 TSPGRA
+9 
-15 LDRTVHPQR
+15 
-24 FPSGEGSTDLRAVL
+24 
-38 GDCVMARLPG
+38 MARLPG

-68 ISGAGGGYNLQHVG
+68 ISGAGGGYTLQHVG

-100 LLAAEIKEFWDSH
+100 LLAAEIREFWDSH

-138 MAQADLQGAINF
+138 MAQADLQGAISF

-226 GEEGAV
+226 GDEGAV

-252 VLTRFVPIGLVD
+252 VLTRFVPVGLVD
-264 FVAAVME
+264 FVAAVVE
-271 LADLPEDQAERQ
+271 LADLPEDEAERL
-283 ALDPRVNLGSEQDE
+283 ALDPRVRLGSEQDE
-297 ETDPSEE
+297 AQETRLRKVVSI
-304 ENFDPA
+304 
-310 LVYDVR
+310 R
-316 RGLEGAAQTLAD
+316 RSST
-328 EVQRS
+328 
-333 IEHHRS
+333 
-339 QEAARDVSRVL
+339 
-350 LSGEAAL
+350 
-357 IPNLD
+357 
-362 GYLGG
+362 
-367 LLDVPTGRGDL
+367 T
-378 VEKLSANRSN
+378 
-388 ISDDQLRAMEP
+388 
-399 VLAVAFGL
+399 
-407 AMEEE
+407 